1 MHDGKSAVHFENME
15 YGLPKT
21 FVNGCF
27 NATVFG
33 TAWII
38 VSLPDRTGFGGVGN
52 RKNIN
57 TIESFNLDF
66 RKNEFFQRNTSYS

>member
-1 MHDGKSAVHFENME
+1 MHDGKPAVHFGNME
-15 YGLPKT
+15 CGLPKI
-21 FVNGCF
+21 VANGCF

-33 TAWII
+33 TAIII
-38 VSLPDRTGFGGVGN
+38 VSLPDRTGFGGGGN